1 MKKKRIVGIFVIVL
15 VIIEITSIFLMY
27 KSGTNRKTVLDTVKL
42 NEIDKYSGIAL
53 MLQQNDGTYKESES
67 GEWPTS
73 GYVFNNTLSGCID
86 GNGNTLSNA
95 LTYKNGTLTVKT
107 RTNAS
112 CYLYFDIPD
121 LNSLCEKYDN
131 IDKCSKREDLDQV
144 NGIWDSTLEGDGF
157 RYTGTNP
164 DNYICF
170 GTTKQSECMSNPDKY
185 MYRIIGIFE
194 DETGTQHLK
203 LIKKEALDTAYA
215 WHNENTDISWQN
227 SDLHNGINGNYFVSN
242 SDYSYMQDSEWY
254 NKIETWD
261 YTATNTLTYLGGLR
275 YTQENSK
282 NIW

>member
-1 MKKKRIVGIFVIVL
+1 
-15 VIIEITSIFLMY
+15 MY

-121 LNSLCEKYDN
+121 
-131 IDKCSKREDLDQV
+131 
-144 NGIWDSTLEGDGF
+144 
-157 RYTGTNP
+157 
-164 DNYICF
+164 
-170 GTTKQSECMSNPDKY
+170 
-185 MYRIIGIFE
+185 
-194 DETGTQHLK
+194 
-203 LIKKEALDTAYA
+203 
-215 WHNENTDISWQN
+215 
-227 SDLHNGINGNYFVSN
+227 
-242 SDYSYMQDSEWY
+242 
-254 NKIETWD
+254 
-261 YTATNTLTYLGGLR
+261 
-275 YTQENSK
+275 
-282 NIW
+282 